1 MKGKWCHLLLKH
13 FIEIGLKLIY
23 LAKIIVLIV
32 WFTLVTQCLAKCPK
46 AADLNPCT
54 CEMYNH
60 EYRINC
66 MQNDASDIKSIF
78 AKISSDPEVLKT
90 VYAELLIGSTNIEEL
105 PERATGDVKFKWIT
119 IYSQCQQL
127 KRIHYKVSERN

>member
-1 MKGKWCHLLLKH
+1 M
-13 FIEIGLKLIY
+13 IY

-32 WFTLVTQCLAKCPK
+32 WFTLVTQCLAECPDI
-46 AADLNPCT
+46 ADLNPCT

-60 EYRINC
+60 EYKIKC
-66 MQNDASDIKSIF
+66 MQNNVSDIKSIF
-78 AKISSDPEVLKT
+78 AKISKDPEVLNN
-90 VYAELLIGSTNIEEL
+90 VYADLWIGSKNIEEL

-119 IYSQCQQL
+119 IYSQCQNL